1 MKRLNIILSVLIIA
15 AAGLTFSCQQA
26 IGASWYSRSS
36 GSRGVQRN
44 LTVKSVTIYGKTL
57 YPEEN
62 GEDFIGSVNV
72 PGLELYSDAIKALV
86 VDSAGYTVNVS
97 ISIKAPSG
105 QAKLR
110 EGEPVT
116 VPIRLKDEQNPDTE
130 IEKYL
135 FLEQDS
141 TINNGSNPDYNP
153 KDPQGNN
160 KFIIKITTVTEEVNP
175 WEFYKEGEPDSRDKD
190 NFNSNK
196 FDEWV
201 LNMPSMS
208 GVIASYRFTEGSWE
222 GSPESHPNE
231 PSAIG
236 DGIKKI
242 SNVKIYRYKTR
253 KARWEKHGGF
263 TPAEDPNDERFYFF
277 RFTASSMG
285 PSVDSSMFCVDRYS
299 KFLFYY
305 SEPDTI
311 KTVLGNDVPSNWTDY
326 AAPSGDKH
334 IQFDKPFYKSDP
346 VGYVNADGS
355 VVLYKW
361 IKDNINA
368 SNYHA
373 QENPAYTKPAE
384 KNKNR
389 PGFSPYK
396 NDRITF
402 TKKTV
407 TKAVNPKYGV
417 SKPVILE
424 QPADKYAKLHSEG
437 IVFTVKTVP
446 APEGENLSYQWYRA
460 ENRTDPGIAV
470 PDATQESYELSDTS
484 AEIECYFYCIVK
496 NTNPNN
502 GKSEQ
507 ITSERAK
514 CHITDGKILTD
525 AAVPE
530 IIEEPKNH
538 TLRLN
543 NPEQITLKVKAI
555 TKDGGTLSYQWY
567 KASSAVD
574 EGIPEP
580 NAETSSYT
588 FTPDTASAATQY
600 YYCIVTNT
608 NESVTGQKAVV
619 KQSRRAVIEIE
630 EAYKVEFSVDGN
642 DGGSLIALHNGKPI
656 NSGTYIKKGEQ
667 IKFVATPPRRY
678 IVKEWV
684 GVVPSASSTDKTQAV
699 LKVDTKNTFVSISF
713 EPKMTLTITPK
724 IYNEDLKSWSTAD
737 GDHFSPKY
745 LNGIYLAH
753 NLVALVEGG
762 SNETKSKNWEYSF
775 PYHDKSWSS
784 GGKGDYVENSD
795 FIEVDK
801 DKESNSALI
810 NIGYTSFSD
819 LKIKLTDYLI
829 KSNRHDYW
837 RTEYVRYF
845 LGVGPDLYRKQCLD
859 NNSVFVLEYNEAEG
873 KWVVNK
879 NAVHINQIDANK
891 DGVTDDV
898 PQLPRPNDFN
908 NMDPNYQTISFKGVT
923 ITYDKNFTLDDGEE
937 KDFVIT
943 YKVDNHEGTRSK
955 GTVKVIYTISWK

>member
-26 IGASWYSRSS
+26 IGASWYSRSG

-86 VDSAGYTVNVS
+86 VDSAGHTVNVS

-110 EGEPVT
+110 EGELVT

-231 PSAIG
+231 PSSIG
-236 DGIKKI
+236 SGIKSI

-305 SEPDTI
+305 SEPATI

-326 AAPSGDKH
+326 AAPSDDKH

-555 TKDGGTLSYQWY
+555 TKDGGILSYQWY

-619 KQSRRAVIEIE
+619 KQSRRAVIDIE

-737 GDHFSPKY
+737 GDHFSHKY
-745 LNGIYLAH
+745 INGAHFAH
-753 NLVALVEGG
+753 NLDITLDAASLG
-762 SNETKSKNWEYSF
+762 KNSVTWKYDF
-775 PYHDKSWSS
+775 PYEGSGS
-784 GGKGDYVENSD
+784 GGWFNGGYGEYVKPAD
-795 FIEVDK
+795 FIELEK
-801 DKESNSALI
+801 FKENSESKLSKEFKSIISSGI
-810 NIGYTSFSD
+810 NIS
-819 LKIKLTDYLI
+819 LKTYLI
-829 KSNRHDYW
+829 KSNRHDHW
-837 RTEYVRYF
+837 RSEWTTSGGGQVY
-845 LGVGPDLYRKQCLD
+845 PKQPLD
-859 NNSVFVLEYNEAEG
+859 NNSVIKLIYNEAAGQWRLETG
-873 KWVVNK
+873 TTSIQQPE
-879 NAVHINQIDANK
+879 H
-891 DGVTDDV
+891 
-898 PQLPRPNDFN
+898 
-908 NMDPNYQTISFKGVT
+908 VT

>member
-26 IGASWYSRSS
+26 IGASWYSRSG

-86 VDSAGYTVNVS
+86 VDSAGHTVNVS

-110 EGEPVT
+110 EGELVT

-153 KDPQGNN
+153 KDPQGND

-208 GVIASYRFTEGSWE
+208 GVIAEYKFRDGSWE

-305 SEPDTI
+305 SEPATI
-311 KTVLGNDVPSNWTDY
+311 EKTFGNNVPSKWTDY
-326 AAPSGDKH
+326 AAPSDDKH

-355 VVLYKW
+355 VILYQW

-373 QENPAYTKPAE
+373 QENPVYTKPAE

-396 NDRITF
+396 NDRITV

-407 TKAVNPKYGV
+407 TKTVNPKYGV
-417 SKPVILE
+417 SKPVISE
-424 QPADKYAKLHSEG
+424 QPADRYAKLNSTD

-446 APEGENLSYQWYRA
+446 VPEGENLSYQWYKA
-460 ENRTDPGIAV
+460 ENRTDPGIPV

-484 AEIECYFYCIVK
+484 VDTECYFYCIVK
-496 NTNPNN
+496 NTNPDN

-507 ITSERAK
+507 IISDRAK
-514 CHITDGKILTD
+514 CHITDGEILTD

-543 NPEQITLKVKAI
+543 NPQRITLKVKAVS
-555 TKDGGTLSYQWY
+555 KDGGILSYQWY
-567 KASSAVD
+567 KASSAAD
-574 EGIPEP
+574 EGSPEP

-588 FTPDTASAATQY
+588 FTPDTASASTQY
-600 YYCIVTNT
+600 YYCLVTNT

-630 EAYKVEFSVDGN
+630 EAYKVEFSVDG
-642 DGGSLIALHNGKPI
+642 DTGGSLIALHNGKPI

-667 IKFVATPPRRY
+667 IKFVAIPLPKHVVNEWLGVTPQALPPNKTLAILTVQNSNS
-678 IVKEWV
+678 IVTV
-684 GVVPSASSTDKTQAV
+684 SFIKTR
-699 LKVDTKNTFVSISF
+699 
-713 EPKMTLTITPK
+713 LTITPK

-737 GDHFSPKY
+737 GDHFSHKY
-745 LNGIYLAH
+745 INGAHFAHDLAITV
-753 NLVALVEGG
+753 NAASQGQNSV
-762 SNETKSKNWEYSF
+762 TWKYDF
-775 PYHDKSWSS
+775 PYEGSGS
-784 GGKGDYVENSD
+784 GGWFSGGYGEYVKPAD
-795 FIEVDK
+795 FIELGK
-801 DKESNSALI
+801 FKEEDPESKLSKGFCVI
-810 NIGYTSFSD
+810 ESGTSISF
-819 LKIKLTDYLI
+819 KTYLI
-829 KSNRHDYW
+829 KSNRHDFW
-837 RTEYVRYF
+837 RSEWTTSGGGKV
-845 LGVGPDLYRKQCLD
+845 YRKQPLD
-859 NNSVFVLEYNEAEG
+859 NNSVIKLIYNETAG
-873 KWVVNK
+873 KWMLDTRTTNIQQPE
-879 NAVHINQIDANK
+879 H
-891 DGVTDDV
+891 
-898 PQLPRPNDFN
+898 
-908 NMDPNYQTISFKGVT
+908 VT
-923 ITYDKNFTLDDGEE
+923 ITYDKNFTLAEDEE

-943 YKVDNHEGTRSK
+943 YKVDNEQGTKSK
-955 GTVKVIYTISWK
+955 GTVKVIYTISWKYAGAY

>member
-26 IGASWYSRSS
+26 IGASWYSRSG

-86 VDSAGYTVNVS
+86 VDSAGHTVNVS

-110 EGEPVT
+110 EGELVT

-153 KDPQGNN
+153 KDPQGND

-175 WEFYKEGEPDSRDKD
+175 WEFYREGEPDSRDKD

-253 KARWEKHGGF
+253 KARWEQHGGY
-263 TPAEDPNDERFYFF
+263 TPAGDPNDERFYFF
-277 RFTASSMG
+277 RFTAK
-285 PSVDSSMFCVDRYS
+285 PPVSVIGSIDSSMFCVDRYS

-305 SEPDTI
+305 SEPATI
-311 KTVLGNDVPSNWTDY
+311 NKVFGNDVPSNWTDY
-326 AAPSGDKH
+326 AAPNDDKH

-373 QENPAYTKPAE
+373 QQNPAFTKPAE
-384 KNKNR
+384 KNQNK

-396 NDRITF
+396 NDQITF

-407 TKAVNPKYGV
+407 TKVVNPKYGV

-437 IVFTVKTVP
+437 IAFTVKILPV
-446 APEGENLSYQWYRA
+446 PEGENLSYQWYKA

-484 AEIECYFYCIVK
+484 AETECYFYCIVK

-514 CHITDGKILTD
+514 CHITDGEILTD

-543 NPEQITLKVKAI
+543 NSEQITLKVKAI

-600 YYCIVTNT
+600 YYCLVTNT
-608 NESVTGQKAVV
+608 NESATGQKAVS
-619 KQSRRAVIEIE
+619 KQSSRAVIEIE

-642 DGGSLIALHNGKPI
+642 DGGSLTALHNGKPI
-656 NSGTYIKKGEQ
+656 NSGTYIKKGEKIQ
-667 IKFVATPPRRY
+667 FVATPPRRY

-699 LKVDTKNTFVSISF
+699 LKVDNKNTFVSISF

-724 IYNEDLKSWSTAD
+724 IYNESLQSWSTAD
-737 GDHFSPKY
+737 GDHFNHKY
-745 LNGIYLAH
+745 INGAH
-753 NLVALVEGG
+753 LSYKCSANVVQ
-762 SNETKSKNWEYSF
+762 KSKNISNSWNYMF
-775 PYHDKSWSS
+775 PVKNNS
-784 GGKGDYVENSD
+784 GKWIKVESED
-795 FIEVDK
+795 FIRIEDTKVFNGNFITADF
-801 DKESNSALI
+801 SS
-810 NIGYTSFSD
+810 YSD
-819 LKIKLTDYLI
+819 LKITVSDYLL
-829 KSNRHDYW
+829 KANRHDYW
-837 RTEYVRYF
+837 WAEWTTWGGGDVYPLQALDDGSSFSFVYDETA
-845 LGVGPDLYRKQCLD
+845 GVWKPDIGNMNIKHSDDIPLPEEFAGTKPNPNRK
-859 NNSVFVLEYNEAEG
+859 
-873 KWVVNK
+873 
-879 NAVHINQIDANK
+879 
-891 DGVTDDV
+891 
-898 PQLPRPNDFN
+898 
-908 NMDPNYQTISFKGVT
+908 ISYKGVT

-943 YKVDNHEGTRSK
+943 YKVDNEQGTKSK

>member
-26 IGASWYSRSS
+26 IGASWYSRSG

-86 VDSAGYTVNVS
+86 VDSAGHTVNVS

-110 EGEPVT
+110 EGELVT

-153 KDPQGNN
+153 KDPQGND

-208 GVIASYRFTEGSWE
+208 GVIAEYKFRDGSWE

-277 RFTASSMG
+277 RFTASSLG

-305 SEPDTI
+305 SEPATI
-311 KTVLGNDVPSNWTDY
+311 EKTFGNNVPSKWTDY
-326 AAPSGDKH
+326 AAPSDDKH

-355 VVLYKW
+355 VILYQW

-373 QENPAYTKPAE
+373 QENPVYTKPAE

-396 NDRITF
+396 NDRITV

-407 TKAVNPKYGV
+407 TKTVNPKYGV
-417 SKPVILE
+417 SKPVISE
-424 QPADKYAKLHSEG
+424 QPADRYAKLNSTD

-446 APEGENLSYQWYRA
+446 VPEGENLSYQWYKA
-460 ENRTDPGIAV
+460 ENRTDPGIPV

-484 AEIECYFYCIVK
+484 VDTECYFYCIVK
-496 NTNPNN
+496 NTNPDN

-507 ITSERAK
+507 IISDRAK
-514 CHITDGKILTD
+514 CHITDGEILTD

-543 NPEQITLKVKAI
+543 NPQRITLKVKAVS
-555 TKDGGTLSYQWY
+555 KDGGILSYQWY
-567 KASSAVD
+567 KASSAAD
-574 EGIPEP
+574 EGSPEP

-588 FTPDTASAATQY
+588 FTPDTASASTQY
-600 YYCIVTNT
+600 YYCLVTNT

-630 EAYKVEFSVDGN
+630 EAYKVEFSVDG
-642 DGGSLIALHNGKPI
+642 DTGGSLIALHNGKPI

-667 IKFVATPPRRY
+667 IKFVAIPLPKHVVNEWLGVTPQALPPNKTLAILTVQNSNS
-678 IVKEWV
+678 IVTV
-684 GVVPSASSTDKTQAV
+684 SFIKTR
-699 LKVDTKNTFVSISF
+699 
-713 EPKMTLTITPK
+713 LTITPK

-737 GDHFSPKY
+737 GDHFSHKY
-745 LNGIYLAH
+745 INGAHFAHDLAITV
-753 NLVALVEGG
+753 NAASQGQNSV
-762 SNETKSKNWEYSF
+762 TWKYDF
-775 PYHDKSWSS
+775 PYEGSGS
-784 GGKGDYVENSD
+784 GGWFSGGYGEYVKPAD
-795 FIEVDK
+795 FIELGK
-801 DKESNSALI
+801 FKEEDPESKLSKGFCVI
-810 NIGYTSFSD
+810 ESGTSISF
-819 LKIKLTDYLI
+819 KTYLI
-829 KSNRHDYW
+829 KSNRHDFW
-837 RTEYVRYF
+837 RSEWTTSGGGKV
-845 LGVGPDLYRKQCLD
+845 YRKQPLD
-859 NNSVFVLEYNEAEG
+859 NNSVIKLIYNETAG
-873 KWVVNK
+873 KWMLDTRTTNIQQPE
-879 NAVHINQIDANK
+879 H
-891 DGVTDDV
+891 
-898 PQLPRPNDFN
+898 
-908 NMDPNYQTISFKGVT
+908 VT
-923 ITYDKNFTLDDGEE
+923 ITYDKNFTLAEDEE

-943 YKVDNHEGTRSK
+943 YKVDNEQGTKSK
-955 GTVKVIYTISWK
+955 GTVKVIYTISWKYAGAY